1 MSAGGA
7 MFALKGMSMLYN
19 YSEGMKNAIENRRF
33 ARRAYG
39 LEIEGINR
47 SEKRA
52 FEKYKR
58 NIADFN
64 VRGVEEREAAQDR
77 MFQQEVM
84 GYAAQEMLRARNLT
98 RNISG
103 ITATH
108 LSNDLKR
115 MNLKNVSKINNHLDK
130 VQAQL
135 VKGKRSSQQGMNWF
149 LEDSDYKRKG
159 AKMKLDQRIFQ
170 AKDPDPMALAL
181 NMGGAAMKGYAYD
194 KKLGN
199 DWFAASA
206 TDDQSWTWGGAW
218 DSITDWFD
226 SGTPSSSSVH
236 LSRQ

>member
-1 MSAGGA
+1 MSAGGV
-7 MFALKGMSMLYN
+7 MFALQGMSQLYQYN
-19 YSEGMKNAIENRRF
+19 EGMRSAIKNRRL
-33 ARRAYG
+33 ARKAYG

-47 SEKRA
+47 SEKRT

-84 GYAAQEMLRARNLT
+84 GYAAQEMLKARNLA

-115 MNLKNVSKINNHLDK
+115 MNLKNVSKINNHLNK

-135 VKGKRSSQQGMNWF
+135 VKGKRASQQGMNWF

-181 NMGGAAMKGYAYD
+181 NMGGAAMQGYAYD

-206 TDDQSWTWGGAW
+206 TDDQSWTWNGAW
-218 DSITDWFD
+218 NSMMNWFNED
-226 SGTPSSSSVH
+226 PAPKGRPE
-236 LSRQ
+236 